1 MTDKATDAMQQFSA
15 IGLPAQSSGAGL
27 VLLYADRF
35 LDLPAAFPLRPSGPT
50 VIGSSSG
57 ADLVLPINAVSR
69 LHAELVRERG
79 HWILKDRRSTN
90 GSYVDGY
97 RIDEARL
104 EHGQELRFGDAI
116 LKFVAADV
124 AEYASYRIDGS
135 LAPGARRQA
144 PVTPGLI
151 GGFQMDRIAR
161 QIQLI
166 SREAPN
172 ARSPLS
178 VLILGESGTG
188 KEVVAQAI
196 HRQSGR
202 RGAFRAVNCAALPK
216 DLVESELFGY
226 RRGAF
231 SGANRDK
238 PGLIRAAHHGTLLL
252 DEIGDMPLEAQ
263 AKLLRVL
270 QSKEL
275 FPLGATEPEPVDVR
289 VLGATHR
296 NLDQLLAEG
305 KFRQDLYAR
314 LNEYDLQLPPLRDRK
329 EDIFMLLSEFFRRH
343 GGGELRVT
351 FQFMTALLHY
361 DWPYNV
367 RELESCAKRC
377 VVLSDGQPLGESL
390 LTEDITREM
399 ASYGQV
405 LVQGDPEREEPA
417 VPTRAELEALLE
429 RHQGNVAAVG
439 RDLGK
444 ARMQIHRWLKRYG
457 LDVGDYR
464 QGS

>member
-1 MTDKATDAMQQFSA
+1 MSDKATDAMQQFGA
-15 IGLPAQSSGAGL
+15 VGLPAEPPSAGL
-27 VLLYADRF
+27 VLLYADRHPELASAWT
-35 LDLPAAFPLRPSGPT
+35 LDPKRTT
-50 VIGSSSG
+50 VVGSSAS
-57 ADLVLPINAVSR
+57 ADLVLPVNAVSR
-69 LHAELVRERG
+69 LHAELTRERG
-79 HWILKDRRSTN
+79 AWVVRDRQSTN
-90 GSYVDGY
+90 GTYVDGY
-97 RIDEARL
+97 RSVEARL

-116 LKFVAADV
+116 LKFVASE
-124 AEYASYRIDGS
+124 AERYVSYRIDGS
-135 LAPGARRQA
+135 LQAGARRLA
-144 PVTPGLI
+144 THDAGLI
-151 GGFQMDRIAR
+151 GGYQMDRIAH
-161 QIQLI
+161 QIQLVA
-166 SREAPN
+166 REAPN
-172 ARSPLS
+172 AKSPLS
-178 VLILGESGTG
+178 VLLLGESGTG

-202 RGAFRAVNCAALPK
+202 RGAFRAVNCAALPR

-226 RRGAF
+226 HRGAF

-289 VLGATHR
+289 VIGATHR
-296 NLDQLLAEG
+296 NLDQLLGEG

-314 LNEYDLQLPPLRDRK
+314 LNEYNLSLPPLRDRK
-329 EDIFMLLSEFFRRH
+329 EDIFMLLGEFFRRH

-367 RELESCAKRC
+367 RELESQAKRC

-399 ASYGQV
+399 ADYGRV
-405 LVQGDPEREEPA
+405 LVHGDPEREEPSL
-417 VPTRAELEALLE
+417 PSRAELVALIE

-457 LDVGDYR
+457 IDIGDYR
-464 QGS
+464 V